1 VKPLILASS
10 SPRRFDLLTAVG
22 LAFTVARPDIDE
34 TPQPGEAPAD
44 YVLRLSLQKAWAVS
58 TGSMASLDSGVI
70 LSADTTVVD
79 GDQILGKP
87 DDAEHAAAMLRQL
100 RNRVHVVHTGITLLD
115 AGSGQ
120 STSRLTTTRVTMRPY
135 TDEEIAAYVASGDP
149 IGKAG
154 GYAIQHAGF
163 HPVARL
169 DGCYTNVVG
178 LPLCTVIAALAEYGI
193 WPRRTITCSPT
204 RPPCEFGPQ
213 V

>member
-22 LAFTVARPDIDE
+22 LTFTVARPDIDE
-34 TPQPGEAPAD
+34 TPQRGEAPAD
-44 YVLRLSLQKAWAVS
+44 YVLRLSLQKAWAV
-58 TGSMASLDSGVI
+58 GMASPGGVI

-193 WPRRTITCSPT
+193 RPRRAITCSPT
-204 RPPCEFGPQ
+204 SPPCEYEPR